1 MAAATESN
9 NKVILYGMWGSAY
22 VKRVELALK
31 LKGIPYE
38 YIEEDLNNK
47 SPSLLTYN
55 PVHNKV
61 PVLVHNGNPVA
72 ESFVIL
78 EYIDETWSTSTP
90 KFLPQDPYK
99 RAKVRFWADFIQHQL
114 FEKLFEWVKTEG
126 DAQLKAAKVVEDNL
140 KVFEQGLKDDIF
152 SCGESS
158 NTLLPV
164 ITKESAGF
172 LEIVMCSCFG
182 PYDVQEE
189 VLGVKIIDPARNPL
203 VYSWL
208 EAIKGIPEV
217 KQVAPPREK
226 LVALL
231 QFIRENGLKSSVPI

>member
-1 MAAATESN
+1 MAEEN
-9 NKVILYGMWGSAY
+9 NKVILYGMWASPY
-22 VKRVELALK
+22 VKRIEMALK

-38 YIEEDLNNK
+38 YVEEDLSNK
-47 SPSLLTYN
+47 SPSLLTNN
-55 PVHNKV
+55 PVHKKV

-78 EYIDETWSTSTP
+78 EYIDETWNNSTP
-90 KFLPQDPYK
+90 RFLPQDPYK
-99 RAKVRFWADFIQHQL
+99 RAKIRFWADFIQHNL
-114 FEKLFEWVKTEG
+114 FEKMFECLKTEG
-126 DAQLKAAKVVEDNL
+126 EAEEKAAKVVEDNL
-140 KVFEQGLKDDIF
+140 KVFEKGLK
-152 SCGESS
+152 ESS

-182 PYDVQEE
+182 AYDVQEE
-189 VLGVKIIDPARNPL
+189 VLGVKIIDPVRNPL

>member
-1 MAAATESN
+1 
-9 NKVILYGMWGSAY
+9 MWASPY
-22 VKRVELALK
+22 VKRIEMALK

-38 YIEEDLNNK
+38 YVEEDLSNK
-47 SPSLLTYN
+47 SPSLLTNN
-55 PVHNKV
+55 PVHKKV
-61 PVLVHNGNPVA
+61 PVLA
-72 ESFVIL
+72 S
-78 EYIDETWSTSTP
+78 P

-99 RAKVRFWADFIQHQL
+99 RAKVRFWADFIQHQ
-114 FEKLFEWVKTEG
+114 KTEG

-182 PYDVQEE
+182 AYDVQEE
-189 VLGVKIIDPARNPL
+189 VLGVKIIDPVRNPL

>member
-1 MAAATESN
+1 MCSSFGQDDMQEEVMGVKIMDLEKTPLVCSWLEAIREVPEVREVAPPREKLVPLYKFIRMNAHMAAATESN

-78 EYIDETWSTSTP
+78 EYIDETWNTSSP

-99 RAKVRFWADFIQHQL
+99 RAKVRFWADFIQHQ
-114 FEKLFEWVKTEG
+114 
-126 DAQLKAAKVVEDNL
+126 
-140 KVFEQGLKDDIF
+140 
-152 SCGESS
+152 
-158 NTLLPV
+158 V
-164 ITKESAGF
+164 I
-172 LEIVMCSCFG
+172 
-182 PYDVQEE
+182 
-189 VLGVKIIDPARNPL
+189 
-203 VYSWL
+203 
-208 EAIKGIPEV
+208 
-217 KQVAPPREK
+217 
-226 LVALL
+226 
-231 QFIRENGLKSSVPI
+231 